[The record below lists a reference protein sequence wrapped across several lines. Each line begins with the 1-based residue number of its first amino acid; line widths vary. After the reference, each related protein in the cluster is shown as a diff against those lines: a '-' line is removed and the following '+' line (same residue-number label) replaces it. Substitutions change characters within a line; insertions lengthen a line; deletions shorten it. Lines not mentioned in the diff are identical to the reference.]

1 MTQSLTNIIL
11 PILKDNTSKKP
22 FLDISVTHIPK
33 DLSDEDIC
41 YDYIKS
47 DCYLIKDPNFVIG
60 SKYTN
65 GHLIYNCSSYVE
77 SFDIPILYF
86 DYYFDSDNNRVKA
99 IITAYTMDKE
109 AHRIPI
115 DKNTV
120 LSVYGKQKLVVNGS
134 YYDLVVHGFSQ

>member
-33 DLSDEDIC
+33 DLSDEDIS

-47 DCYLIKDPNFVIG
+47 DCYLIKDPNFVIE
-60 SKYTN
+60 SKYTTDS
-65 GHLIYNCSSYVE
+65 HLKYNCSSYVE

-86 DYYFDSDNNRVKA
+86 DYYFDSDN
-99 IITAYTMDKE
+99 I
-109 AHRIPI
+109 
-115 DKNTV
+115 
-120 LSVYGKQKLVVNGS
+120 SVHYL
-134 YYDLVVHGFSQ
+134 L